1 LSIGDS
7 SFSSALAFD
16 ASFFA
21 LAALAKLIDGLMFAE
36 VVDVV

>member
-1 LSIGDS
+1 MGNS
-7 SFSSALAFD
+7 SFSSALTFD

-36 VVDVV
+36 VVGVA